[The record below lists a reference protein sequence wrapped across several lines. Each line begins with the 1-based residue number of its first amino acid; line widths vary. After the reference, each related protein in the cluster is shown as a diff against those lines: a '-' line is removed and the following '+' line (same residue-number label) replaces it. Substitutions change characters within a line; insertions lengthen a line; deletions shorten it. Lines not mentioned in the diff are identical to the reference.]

1 MIPPGFRRSDA
12 TLQTTLDVET
22 PSEHDSDVDPRT
34 AACTA
39 SARPLAWEN
48 ALRDG
53 AEIEVALVEPGPLD
67 ARHDLPDRR
76 PHRLRVLAIQRVSRP
91 QEDGVG
97 TAAERLGRAHRRADP
112 EPPGRVVRG
121 RDDAAA
127 PRVAADDERPLPER
141 RVLELLD
148 RCEERVE
155 IEMREDRHGPSKAT
169 VRP

>member
-1 MIPPGFRRSDA
+1 M
-12 TLQTTLDVET
+12 QTTLDVET

-39 SARPLAWEN
+39 SASASRLGE

-53 AEIEVALVEPGPLD
+53 AEVEVALVEPRALD

-76 PHRLRVLAIQRVSRP
+76 PHRLRVLAVQGVSRP
-91 QEDGVG
+91 QEHGVG

-112 EPPGRVVRG
+112 EPPRRVVRG

-127 PRVAADDERPLPER
+127 TRVAADDERPRPER

-148 RCEERVE
+148 GREERVE
-155 IEMREDRHGPSKAT
+155 IEMREDRHGASKAT